1 MSYFTLDEAAE
12 WLTWRLGGAEVLG
25 APVTATQILRFGI
38 HGHLLVCV
46 ALDTRCYS
54 PTTRLRNESA
64 ARLADPE
71 GWFKGDT
78 TGRKAMDAATVEA
91 FGFFIV
97 PPRTLFGFEAK
108 EIVSLRFVTSLDGAN
123 SYYPFEEIGRDRLR
137 VMHVHLSQFA
147 EGVKLAAQSP
157 GGAER
162 QWSEDEKMA
171 LRAALDAGQTQAA
184 LGRLH
189 GITGERV
196 AQLAGRR
203 DRSLRTPPAPTANN
217 PFPSAKSKRTK

>member
-12 WLTWRLGGAEVLG
+12 WLTRRLGGAEVLG

-54 PTTRLRNESA
+54 PTTKLRNEAA

-78 TGRKAMDAATVEA
+78 SGRKAVDAATVEA
-91 FGFFIV
+91 YGFFVV
-97 PPRTLFGFEAK
+97 PPRTLFGFEAQ

-123 SYYPFEEIGRDRLR
+123 SYLPYEEIGRDRLR
-137 VMHVHLSQFA
+137 VMHEHLSQFA
-147 EGVKLAAQSP
+147 DGVKLAAQSP
-157 GGAER
+157 GGAEKQVK
-162 QWSEDEKMA
+162 QWSEAEKKAM
-171 LRAALDAGQTQAA
+171 RAALDAGQKQAA
-184 LGRLH
+184 VGKLH

-196 AQLAGRR
+196 AQLAGLR
-203 DRSLRTPPAPTANN
+203 DRPAPTANN
-217 PFPSAKSKRTK
+217 PFPPAKPKRKK

>member
-12 WLTWRLGGAEVLG
+12 WLTRRLGGAGVLG

-54 PTTRLRNESA
+54 PTTRLRNEAA
-64 ARLADPE
+64 ARLADPD

-78 TGRKAMDAATVEA
+78 SGRKAVDAATVEA
-91 FGFFIV
+91 FGFFVV
-97 PPRTLFGFEAK
+97 PPRTLFGFESK

-137 VMHVHLSQFA
+137 VMQVHLSQFA
-147 EGVKLAAQSP
+147 DCVKLAARSP
-157 GGAER
+157 GSAEK
-162 QWSEDEKMA
+162 QWSDAEKKA
-171 LRAALDAGQTQAA
+171 IRAALDAGQKQSAVGK
-184 LGRLH
+184 LY

-196 AQLAGRR
+196 AQLAGLR
-203 DRSLRTPPAPTANN
+203 DRPAPTAHN
-217 PFPSAKSKRTK
+217 PFPSAKSKRKK